1 MRNIANIDCK
11 QNILRRFQTV
21 NLLFLSRNW
30 ATFASKVAQ
39 FLVVNK
45 WVFKGELAI
54 LLLSNFCPQV

>member
-1 MRNIANIDCK
+1 MRCIANIDCK
-11 QNILRRFQTV
+11 QNVLRKFQTV

-45 WVFKGELAI
+45 
-54 LLLSNFCPQV
+54 

>member
-1 MRNIANIDCK
+1 MRSIANIDCK

-45 WVFKGELAI
+45 
-54 LLLSNFCPQV
+54 